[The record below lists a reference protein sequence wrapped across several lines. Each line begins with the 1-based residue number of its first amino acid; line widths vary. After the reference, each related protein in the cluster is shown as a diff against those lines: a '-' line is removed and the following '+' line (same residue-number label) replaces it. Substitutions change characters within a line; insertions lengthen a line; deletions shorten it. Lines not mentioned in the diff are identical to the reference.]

1 MWLFNAPGLQFTI
14 FYLGYIA
21 SRSCFIMTGFK
32 IGCIASGVKRQIK
45 QALTKQSILKLLV
58 YSAQCTKGKVWIKTL
73 NC

>member
-1 MWLFNAPGLQFTI
+1 MWLFNAPSLQFTI

-45 QALTKQSILKLLV
+45 QALTNNLS
-58 YSAQCTKGKVWIKTL
+58 
-73 NC
+73 